1 MLVFWGFFSLVLLKA
16 LIKHFAKNHSFQ
28 RLIPVLSYYTK
39 ITIIKITYFFAT
51 LEVIFTQLLIFVV
64 PT

>member
-1 MLVFWGFFSLVLLKA
+1 MLVFWVFLLVLLKA
-16 LIKHFAKNHSFQ
+16 LIKHFAKKNSFQ
-28 RLIPVLSYYTK
+28 RLISVLSYYTK
-39 ITIIKITYFFAT
+39 ITIIKITSFFAI